1 MTIVMIHVT
10 PSVSIDKL
18 HLDDQQLGSLYRVT
32 LTDEVSEDIADVA
45 LDVFHSSVAVKEL
58 DHFTFEVKDEN
69 GTALSLND
77 DYESYSKSDLGYV
90 DLVE

>member
-10 PSVSIDKL
+10 PSVSSDTL
-18 HLDDQQLGSLYRVT
+18 HFDDQQLGSLYRVT
-32 LTDEVSEDIADVA
+32 LNDEVSEDIADVA
-45 LDVFHSSVAVKEL
+45 LDVFHSSIAVKEL
-58 DHFTFEVKDEN
+58 DNFTFEVKDEN